1 MVQITDR
8 QWQERSLRRAHWL
21 AMIVLLLTVCLLGGL
36 LGRVGWIEKHTTP
49 EDLVRLDKQH
59 DAVQPIMANRG
70 ELRFV
75 DGTSAAVSVRM
86 FNLYADPAFII
97 DPGGRLRELQ
107 EQVATL
113 SESSQSAQGKAR
125 EKLLAQIEVTR
136 NQIELTAAQLDLA
149 RQTLA
154 ETLAPLL
161 GKSVDEVR
169 KLILET
175 AAYPSGSPRRF
186 LWLARYVDEGFHE
199 RFVARRDELKAQAQ
213 EIMKAAKTLKNKDA
227 REKEHQ
233 RGLTM
238 AHAIDG
244 VGFLESVQRR
254 YPLGSLAGQVLGIAN
269 AYKGVDGLEVQLD
282 PLLTGRWGEVTM
294 LKDARRRTLLVE
306 DKQYK
311 PAEHGL
317 TVWLTIDTMI
327 QNIAE
332 EELTKACEEHKA
344 ASGCAVI
351 LDPMTGRV
359 LAMANWP
366 VFDPG
371 RYQEMAPEVRK
382 NRCIVDP
389 YEPGSIFKPFV
400 VAWALEQ
407 GVVRPTDIFDC
418 HWGYWSD
425 PTGRAVKDTHGGYGA
440 LSVEDILVKSSN
452 IGMTQ
457 IGWKLGILRLHE
469 AVTRFGFGGR
479 TGVELPGDGKGLIKP
494 LEKWNKGTL
503 TSVSFGYEAAAT
515 PLQLVRAYATFAN
528 GGYLVTPQVIHAVQL
543 ESGKAVA
550 WQDLSEP
557 PLQKQIISAA
567 TAQTMRNIME
577 NVFIRGT
584 AKTAKSDIYRLFG
597 KTGTAHLAIHGQ
609 GHYAS
614 DQYNGSFLAGGPMTA
629 PKLVAVVTLHKPDPK
644 LGYFGGTVAA
654 PACAQMLERSLEYL
668 QVPPDQT
675 DTKRGSRLVV
685 RN

>member
-1 MVQITDR
+1 MAQSADR
-8 QWQERSLRRAHWL
+8 LWQERSLRRAHWL
-21 AMIVLLLTVCLLGGL
+21 AMIVLLLTVGLLGGL
-36 LGRVGWIEKHTTP
+36 LGRVAWIEKHTTQ

-70 ELRFV
+70 QIRFE
-75 DGTSAAVSVRM
+75 DGTVAAASVRM

-107 EQVATL
+107 DQVANL
-113 SESSQSAQGKAR
+113 SESSQVAQGKAR

-136 NQIELTAAQLDLA
+136 SQIELTTAQLELA

-161 GKSVDEVR
+161 QKPADEVR
-169 KLILET
+169 KLILDN
-175 AAYPSGSPRRF
+175 AAYPSGNPRRF

-213 EIMKAAKTLKNKDA
+213 EIMKAAKAIKNKEA
-227 REKEHQ
+227 REKETL

-238 AHAIDG
+238 AHSLDG
-244 VGFLESVQRR
+244 VGFVESVQRR

-282 PLLTGRWGEVTM
+282 PLLTGREGAVTM
-294 LKDARRRTLLVE
+294 LKDARRHTLLVE
-306 DKQYK
+306 DKQYRP
-311 PAEHGL
+311 PAHGL

-327 QNIAE
+327 QNIVE
-332 EELTKACEEHKA
+332 EELAKSCEEHKA
-344 ASGCAVI
+344 ESGCAII
-351 LDPMTGRV
+351 LDPATGRI

-366 VFDPG
+366 MFDPG
-371 RYQEMAPEVRK
+371 RYQEMPAEARK

-407 GVVRPTDIFDC
+407 GVVRPSDVYDC
-418 HWGYWSD
+418 HFGHWYD
-425 PTGRAVKDTHGGYGA
+425 PTGRMVSDTHGGYGA
-440 LSVEDILVKSSN
+440 LTVEDILVKSSN

-457 IGWKLGILRLHE
+457 IGWKMGIPRLYE
-469 AVTRFGFGGR
+469 AVTRFGFGAR
-479 TGVELPGDGKGLIKP
+479 TGVELPGDGKGLIRP

-557 PLQKQIISAA
+557 PLQKQIISTA

-577 NVFIRGT
+577 GVFMRGT
-584 AKTAKSDIYRLFG
+584 ARSAKSDVYRL
-597 KTGTAHLAIHGQ
+597 
-609 GHYAS
+609 
-614 DQYNGSFLAGGPMTA
+614 
-629 PKLVAVVTLHKPDPK
+629 
-644 LGYFGGTVAA
+644 
-654 PACAQMLERSLEYL
+654 
-668 QVPPDQT
+668 
-675 DTKRGSRLVV
+675 
-685 RN
+685 